1 MSVWLFM
8 FSCQSPSLWAMLN
21 PQLTLTLFKYSMRK
35 KKFCIKKSMICEQG
49 SVSDKDYKGTSLV
62 STYTALL
69 PKMGSQFES
78 LESL

>member
-1 MSVWLFM
+1 MN
-8 FSCQSPSLWAMLN
+8 AMLGWTEVKKDN
-21 PQLTLTLFKYSMRK
+21 DVRSRNSRYSMRK

>member
-1 MSVWLFM
+1 
-8 FSCQSPSLWAMLN
+8 
-21 PQLTLTLFKYSMRK
+21 MRK